1 MRRYPIKQSR
11 SRRGFVS
18 LEVILV
24 LPMFIVLLLGLC
36 EFSLLFTARG
46 EIVESA
52 RAGARMATLHGVDD
66 VIVEE
71 EVRKTLSR
79 NLGTYAKVNSQL
91 GKYSGDEVVVQVRV
105 PMASVTPDLL
115 WPIGYS
121 VRGREVIAVARM
133 RKE

>member
-1 MRRYPIKQSR
+1 MRRNLNNQNR

-18 LEVILV
+18 LEVVLV
-24 LPMFIVLLLGLC
+24 LPMFMVLLLGLC
-36 EFSLLFTARG
+36 EFSLLFTAQG
-46 EIVESA
+46 QVVESA
-52 RAGARMATLHGVDD
+52 RAGARIATLHGVDD

-79 NLGTYAKVNSQL
+79 SLGTYARVESQL
-91 GKYSGDEVVVQVRV
+91 GKYSGDEVIVQVRV